1 MDIVLHVNW
10 LVAIFDLEVAYLDF
24 VSHLLVLTITSFE
37 LWNPYLYFS
46 GLVSFV
52 FYQCFQTIFDVVVHR
67 VFVDLPRL
75 LWDEYDQVDVVFHRG
90 DDVYV
95 FELW

>member
-1 MDIVLHVNW
+1 MHVNG
-10 LVAIFDLEVAYLDF
+10 LGAIFDLEVAYLDF
-24 VSHLLVLTITSFE
+24 VSHLRVRTITSFE

-52 FYQCFQTIFDVVVHR
+52 FYQCFQAVFDVVVHC
-67 VFVDLPRL
+67 VFVYLPGL

-90 DDVYV
+90 EDVYV